1 MEGIYH
7 LSGRR
12 AAEEPEFRMNGEEL
26 KQVLDFI
33 RDTRKE
39 GIIRAS
45 YGCEGFLGNYEGE
58 VRNTPFFCSAG
69 ISVGSVLIDGSIS
82 ACSSIRSNYHQ
93 GNIYQDDFW
102 EIWQTKF
109 QPYRDRSWMKKDEC
123 ARCKYFR
130 YCQGNGM
137 HLRDNEGK
145 LLVCHLNRLTGNS
158 ANVPE

>member
-1 MEGIYH
+1 M
-7 LSGRR
+7 
-12 AAEEPEFRMNGEEL
+12 
-26 KQVLDFI
+26 LDFI